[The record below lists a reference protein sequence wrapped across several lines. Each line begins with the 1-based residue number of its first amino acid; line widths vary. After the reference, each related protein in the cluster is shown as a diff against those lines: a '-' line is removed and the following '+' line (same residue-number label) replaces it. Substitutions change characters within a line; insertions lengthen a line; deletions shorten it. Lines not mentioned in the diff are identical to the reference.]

1 MLKNIYTNSILIISI
16 ITLFII
22 SCSKSEPAVVHEHEV
37 FTRVVLEIK
46 PESMTNYTKYTFE
59 VEGHDDHGHDDHG
72 DDDHGDDDHGDD
84 DHGDEHMAIEL
95 NTDTTYNVG
104 IFFYNDSDPDN
115 IEDVTL
121 EVIEEADA
129 HQVFYE
135 MTEIPGFSIA
145 AAPDDTKDSN
155 GNPLF
160 LKTTW
165 TTTSETSGDV
175 KAYLIHEPTSK
186 TGSARADFGG
196 ATDVEIEFEVHI
208 E

>member
-1 MLKNIYTNSILIISI
+1 MLKNIYTNFLLIISAF
-16 ITLFII
+16 LLVI
-22 SCSKSEPAVVHEHEV
+22 SCDKGEPVVVHEHEV
-37 FTRVVLEIK
+37 FTRVVLEVK
-46 PESMTNYTKYTFE
+46 KDGETNFKKYTFE

-72 DDDHGDDDHGDD
+72 DDDHGDDDHGD
-84 DHGDEHMAIEL
+84 EHTEVEL
-95 NTDTTYNVG
+95 DTNSTYHVG

-135 MTEIPGFSIA
+135 MTEISGFSIA
-145 AAPDDTKDSN
+145 AASDDTKDSN

-160 LKTTW
+160 LKTSW
-165 TTTSETSGDV
+165 TTASETSGDV
-175 KAYLIHEPTSK
+175 MAYLIHEPSSK

>member
-22 SCSKSEPAVVHEHEV
+22 SCSKNEPAVVHEHEV
-37 FTRVVLEIK
+37 FTRVVIEIK
-46 PESMTNYTKYTFE
+46 EESMTNYTKYTFE
-59 VEGHDDHGHDDHG
+59 VEGHDDHGDDDHG

>member
-1 MLKNIYTNSILIISI
+1 MLKNIYTNSLLIISAF
-16 ITLFII
+16 LLVI
-22 SCSKSEPAVVHEHEV
+22 SCDKGEPVVVHEHEV
-37 FTRVVLEIK
+37 FTRVVLEVK
-46 PESMTNYTKYTFE
+46 KDGETNFKKYTFE

-72 DDDHGDDDHGDD
+72 DDDHGDDDHGD
-84 DHGDEHMAIEL
+84 EHTEVEL
-95 NTDTTYNVG
+95 DTNSTYHVG

-145 AAPDDTKDSN
+145 AASDDTKDSN

-160 LKTTW
+160 LKTSW
-165 TTTSETSGDV
+165 TTASETSGDV
-175 KAYLIHEPTSK
+175 MAYLIHEPTSK
-186 TGSARADFGG
+186 TGSTRADFGG
-196 ATDVEIEFEVHI
+196 ATDLQIEFEVHI

>member
-1 MLKNIYTNSILIISI
+1 MLKDIYTNSLLIISAF
-16 ITLFII
+16 LLVI
-22 SCSKSEPAVVHEHEV
+22 SCDKGEPVVVHEHEV
-37 FTRVVLEIK
+37 FTRVVLEVK
-46 PESMTNYTKYTFE
+46 KDGETNFKKYTFE
-59 VEGHDDHGHDDHG
+59 VEGHDDHG

-84 DHGDEHMAIEL
+84 DHGDDDHGDEHTEVEL
-95 NTDTTYNVG
+95 DTNSTYHVG

-145 AAPDDTKDSN
+145 AASDDTKDSN

-160 LKTTW
+160 LKTSW
-165 TTTSETSGDV
+165 TTASETSGDV
-175 KAYLIHEPTSK
+175 MAYLIHEPTSK
-186 TGSARADFGG
+186 TGSTRADFGG
-196 ATDVEIEFEVHI
+196 ATDLQIEFEVHI
-208 E
+208 

>member
-1 MLKNIYTNSILIISI
+1 MLKDIYTNSLLIISAF
-16 ITLFII
+16 LLVI
-22 SCSKSEPAVVHEHEV
+22 SCDKGEPVVVHEHEV
-37 FTRVVLEIK
+37 FTRVVLEVK
-46 PESMTNYTKYTFE
+46 KDGETNFKKYTFE
-59 VEGHDDHGHDDHG
+59 VEGHDDHG

-84 DHGDEHMAIEL
+84 DHGDEHTEVEL
-95 NTDTTYNVG
+95 DTNSTYHVG

-145 AAPDDTKDSN
+145 AASDDTKDSN

-160 LKTTW
+160 LKTSW
-165 TTTSETSGDV
+165 TTASETSGDV
-175 KAYLIHEPTSK
+175 MAYLIHEPTSK
-186 TGSARADFGG
+186 TGSTRADFGG
-196 ATDVEIEFEVHI
+196 ATDLQIEFEVHI

>member
-1 MLKNIYTNSILIISI
+1 MLKNFYKYSILIISVF
-16 ITLFII
+16 LLVI
-22 SCSKSEPAVVHEHEV
+22 SCDKGEPAVVHEHEV
-37 FTRVVLEIK
+37 FTRVVLEVK
-46 PESMTNYTKYTFE
+46 KDGETNFKKYTFE

-84 DHGDEHMAIEL
+84 DHGDEHTEVEL
-95 NTDTTYNVG
+95 DTNSTYHVS

-121 EVIEEADA
+121 EIIEEADV

-145 AAPDDTKDSN
+145 AASDDIKDSN

-160 LKTTW
+160 LKTSW
-165 TTTSETSGDV
+165 TTASETSGDV
-175 KAYLIHEPTSK
+175 KAYLIHEATSK
-186 TGSARADFGG
+186 TGSTRADFGG

>member
-1 MLKNIYTNSILIISI
+1 MLKNIYTNSLLIISI
-16 ITLFII
+16 ILFVI

-37 FTRVVLEIK
+37 FTRVVIEIK
-46 PESMTNYTKYTFE
+46 EEIMTNYTKYTFE
-59 VEGHDDHGHDDHG
+59 VEGHDDHGDDDHG

-115 IEDVTL
+115 IENVTL

-165 TTTSETSGDV
+165 TTTAETSGDV

>member
-1 MLKNIYTNSILIISI
+1 MLKNIYTNTLLIISAF
-16 ITLFII
+16 LLVI
-22 SCSKSEPAVVHEHEV
+22 SCDKGEPVVVHEHEV
-37 FTRVVLEIK
+37 FTRVVLEVK
-46 PESMTNYTKYTFE
+46 KDGETNFKKYTFE

-72 DDDHGDDDHGDD
+72 DDDHGDDDHG
-84 DHGDEHMAIEL
+84 GEHTEVEL
-95 NTDTTYNVG
+95 DTNSTYHVG

-135 MTEIPGFSIA
+135 MTEISGFSIA
-145 AAPDDTKDSN
+145 AASDDTKDSN

-160 LKTTW
+160 LKTSW
-165 TTTSETSGDV
+165 TTASETSGDV
-175 KAYLIHEPTSK
+175 MAYLIHEPSSK

>member
-1 MLKNIYTNSILIISI
+1 MLKDIYTNSLLIISAF
-16 ITLFII
+16 LLVI
-22 SCSKSEPAVVHEHEV
+22 SCDKGEPVVVHEHEV
-37 FTRVVLEIK
+37 FTRVVLEVK
-46 PESMTNYTKYTFE
+46 KDGETNFKKYTFE

-72 DDDHGDDDHGDD
+72 DDDHGDDDHGD
-84 DHGDEHMAIEL
+84 EHTEVEL
-95 NTDTTYNVG
+95 DTNSTYHVG

-145 AAPDDTKDSN
+145 AASDDTKDSN

-160 LKTTW
+160 LKTSW
-165 TTTSETSGDV
+165 TTASETSGDV
-175 KAYLIHEPTSK
+175 MAYLIHEPTSK
-186 TGSARADFGG
+186 TGSTRADFGG
-196 ATDVEIEFEVHI
+196 ATDLQIEFEVHI

>member
-1 MLKNIYTNSILIISI
+1 MLKNLYKHSILIISVF
-16 ITLFII
+16 LLAI
-22 SCSKSEPAVVHEHEV
+22 SCDKGEPAVVHEHEV
-37 FTRVVLEIK
+37 FTRVVLEVK
-46 PESMTNYTKYTFE
+46 KDGETNFKKYTFE

-84 DHGDEHMAIEL
+84 DHGDEHTEVEL
-95 NTDTTYNVG
+95 DTNSTYHVS

-121 EVIEEADA
+121 EIIEEADV

-145 AAPDDTKDSN
+145 AASDDIKDSN

-160 LKTTW
+160 LKTSW
-165 TTTSETSGDV
+165 TTASETSGDV
-175 KAYLIHEPTSK
+175 KAYLIHEATSK
-186 TGSARADFGG
+186 AGSTRADFGG
-196 ATDVEIEFEVHI
+196 ATDVEIEFEVHV

>member
-1 MLKNIYTNSILIISI
+1 MLKNIYTNTLLIISAF
-16 ITLFII
+16 LLVI
-22 SCSKSEPAVVHEHEV
+22 SCDKGEPVVVHEHEV
-37 FTRVVLEIK
+37 FTRVVLEVK
-46 PESMTNYTKYTFE
+46 KDGETNFKKYTFE

-72 DDDHGDDDHGDD
+72 DDDHGDDDHGD
-84 DHGDEHMAIEL
+84 EHTEVEL
-95 NTDTTYNVG
+95 DTNSTYHVG

-121 EVIEEADA
+121 EVIEEADV

-135 MTEIPGFSIA
+135 MTEISGFSIA
-145 AAPDDTKDSN
+145 AASDDTKDSN

-160 LKTTW
+160 LKTSW
-165 TTTSETSGDV
+165 TTASETSGDV
-175 KAYLIHEPTSK
+175 MAYLIHEPSSK

>member
-1 MLKNIYTNSILIISI
+1 MLKDIYTNSLLIISAF
-16 ITLFII
+16 LLVI
-22 SCSKSEPAVVHEHEV
+22 SCDKGEPVVVHEHEV
-37 FTRVVLEIK
+37 FTRVVLEVK
-46 PESMTNYTKYTFE
+46 KDGETNFKKYTFE
-59 VEGHDDHGHDDHG
+59 VEGHDDHG

-84 DHGDEHMAIEL
+84 DHGDDDHGDEHTEVEL
-95 NTDTTYNVG
+95 DTNSTYHVG

-145 AAPDDTKDSN
+145 AASDDTKDSN

-160 LKTTW
+160 LKTSW
-165 TTTSETSGDV
+165 TTASETSGDV
-175 KAYLIHEPTSK
+175 MAYLIHEPTSK
-186 TGSARADFGG
+186 TGSTRADFGG
-196 ATDVEIEFEVHI
+196 ATDVEIEFEVHV

>member
-1 MLKNIYTNSILIISI
+1 MLKNIYTNTLLIIFAF
-16 ITLFII
+16 LLVI
-22 SCSKSEPAVVHEHEV
+22 SCDKGEPVVVHEHEV
-37 FTRVVLEIK
+37 FTRVVLEVK
-46 PESMTNYTKYTFE
+46 KDGETNFKKYTFE

-72 DDDHGDDDHGDD
+72 DDDDGDD
-84 DHGDEHMAIEL
+84 DHGDEHTEVEL
-95 NTDTTYNVG
+95 DTNSTYHVG

-135 MTEIPGFSIA
+135 MTEISGFSIA
-145 AAPDDTKDSN
+145 AASDDTKDSN

-160 LKTTW
+160 LKTSW
-165 TTTSETSGDV
+165 TTASETSGDV
-175 KAYLIHEPTSK
+175 MAYLIHEPTSK

>member
-1 MLKNIYTNSILIISI
+1 MLKNIYTNFLLIISAF
-16 ITLFII
+16 LLVI
-22 SCSKSEPAVVHEHEV
+22 SCDKGEPVVVHEHEV
-37 FTRVVLEIK
+37 FTRVVLEVK
-46 PESMTNYTKYTFE
+46 KDGETNFKKYTFE

-72 DDDHGDDDHGDD
+72 DDDHGDDDHGD
-84 DHGDEHMAIEL
+84 EHTEVEL
-95 NTDTTYNVG
+95 DTNSTYHVG

-121 EVIEEADA
+121 EVIEEADV

-135 MTEIPGFSIA
+135 MTEISGFSIA
-145 AAPDDTKDSN
+145 AASDDTKDSN

-160 LKTTW
+160 LKTSW
-165 TTTSETSGDV
+165 TTASETSGDV
-175 KAYLIHEPTSK
+175 MAYLIHEPSSK

>member
-1 MLKNIYTNSILIISI
+1 MLKNIYTNTLLIISAF
-16 ITLFII
+16 LLVI
-22 SCSKSEPAVVHEHEV
+22 SCDKGEPVVVHEHEV
-37 FTRVVLEIK
+37 FTRVVLEVK
-46 PESMTNYTKYTFE
+46 KDGETNFKKYTFE
-59 VEGHDDHGHDDHG
+59 VEGHDDHG
-72 DDDHGDDDHGDD
+72 DDDHGDDDHGD
-84 DHGDEHMAIEL
+84 EHTEVEL
-95 NTDTTYNVG
+95 DTNSTYHVG

-145 AAPDDTKDSN
+145 AASDDTKDSN

-160 LKTTW
+160 LKTSW
-165 TTTSETSGDV
+165 TTASETSGDV
-175 KAYLIHEPTSK
+175 MAYLIHEPTSK
-186 TGSARADFGG
+186 TGSTRADFGG
-196 ATDVEIEFEVHI
+196 ATDLQIEFEVHI

>member
-1 MLKNIYTNSILIISI
+1 MLKNLYKHSILIISVF
-16 ITLFII
+16 LLAI
-22 SCSKSEPAVVHEHEV
+22 SCDKGEPAVVHEHEV
-37 FTRVVLEIK
+37 FTRVVLEVK
-46 PESMTNYTKYTFE
+46 KDGETNFKKYTFE
-59 VEGHDDHGHDDHG
+59 VEGHDHHDHDDHG

-84 DHGDEHMAIEL
+84 DHGDEHTEVEL
-95 NTDTTYNVG
+95 DTNSTYHVS

-121 EVIEEADA
+121 EIIEEADV

-145 AAPDDTKDSN
+145 AASDDIKDSN

-160 LKTTW
+160 LKTSW
-165 TTTSETSGDV
+165 TTASETSGDV
-175 KAYLIHEPTSK
+175 KAYLIHEATSK
-186 TGSARADFGG
+186 TGSTRADFGG
-196 ATDVEIEFEVHI
+196 ATDVEIEFEVHV

>member
-1 MLKNIYTNSILIISI
+1 MLKNTYTNSLLIISAF
-16 ITLFII
+16 LLVI
-22 SCSKSEPAVVHEHEV
+22 SCDKGEPLVVHEHEV
-37 FTRVVLEIK
+37 FTRVVLEVK
-46 PESMTNYTKYTFE
+46 KDGETNFKKYTFE

-72 DDDHGDDDHGDD
+72 DDDHGD
-84 DHGDEHMAIEL
+84 EHTEVEL
-95 NTDTTYNVG
+95 DTNSTYHVS

-121 EVIEEADA
+121 EVIDEPDV

-135 MTEIPGFSIA
+135 MTEISGFSIA
-145 AAPDDTKDSN
+145 AASDDTKDSN

-160 LKTTW
+160 LKTSW
-165 TTTSETSGDV
+165 TTASETSGDV
-175 KAYLIHEPTSK
+175 MAYLIHEPTSK

>member
-1 MLKNIYTNSILIISI
+1 MLKNIYTNYILIISI

-37 FTRVVLEIK
+37 FTRVVIEIK
-46 PESMTNYTKYTFE
+46 EESMTNYTKYTFE

>member
-1 MLKNIYTNSILIISI
+1 MLKNIYTNSLLIISAF
-16 ITLFII
+16 LLVI
-22 SCSKSEPAVVHEHEV
+22 SCDKGEPVVVHEHEV
-37 FTRVVLEIK
+37 FTRVVLEVK
-46 PESMTNYTKYTFE
+46 KDGETNFKKYTFE
-59 VEGHDDHGHDDHG
+59 VEGHDDHG

-84 DHGDEHMAIEL
+84 DHGDEHTEVEL
-95 NTDTTYNVG
+95 DTNSTYHVG

-145 AAPDDTKDSN
+145 AASDDTKDSN

-160 LKTTW
+160 LKTSW
-165 TTTSETSGDV
+165 TTASETSGDV
-175 KAYLIHEPTSK
+175 MAYLIHEPTSK
-186 TGSARADFGG
+186 TGSTRADFGG
-196 ATDVEIEFEVHI
+196 ATDLQIEFEVHI
-208 E
+208 

>member
-1 MLKNIYTNSILIISI
+1 MLKNLYKHSILIIS
-16 ITLFII
+16 LFLLAI
-22 SCSKSEPAVVHEHEV
+22 SCDKGEPAVVHEHEV
-37 FTRVVLEIK
+37 FTRVVLEVK
-46 PESMTNYTKYTFE
+46 KDGETNFKKYTFE
-59 VEGHDDHGHDDHG
+59 VEGHDHHDHDDHG

-84 DHGDEHMAIEL
+84 DHGDEHTEVEL
-95 NTDTTYNVG
+95 DTNSTYHVS

-121 EVIEEADA
+121 EIIEEADV

-145 AAPDDTKDSN
+145 AASDDIKDSN

-160 LKTTW
+160 LKTSW
-165 TTTSETSGDV
+165 TTASETSGDV
-175 KAYLIHEPTSK
+175 KAYLIHEATSK
-186 TGSARADFGG
+186 TGSTRADFGG
-196 ATDVEIEFEVHI
+196 ATDVEIEFEVHV

>member
-1 MLKNIYTNSILIISI
+1 MLKNIYTNTLLIIFAF
-16 ITLFII
+16 LLVI
-22 SCSKSEPAVVHEHEV
+22 SCDKGEPVVVHEHEV
-37 FTRVVLEIK
+37 FTRVVLEVK
-46 PESMTNYTKYTFE
+46 KDGETNFKKYTFE

-72 DDDHGDDDHGDD
+72 DDDHGDDDHGD
-84 DHGDEHMAIEL
+84 EHTEVEL
-95 NTDTTYNVG
+95 DTNSTYHVG

-121 EVIEEADA
+121 EVIEEADV

-135 MTEIPGFSIA
+135 MTEISGFSIA
-145 AAPDDTKDSN
+145 AASDDTKDSN

-160 LKTTW
+160 LKTSW
-165 TTTSETSGDV
+165 TTASETSGDV
-175 KAYLIHEPTSK
+175 MAYLIHEPTSK

>member
-1 MLKNIYTNSILIISI
+1 MLKNFYKYSILIISVF
-16 ITLFII
+16 LLVI
-22 SCSKSEPAVVHEHEV
+22 SCDKGEPAVVHEHEV
-37 FTRVVLEIK
+37 FTRVVLEVK
-46 PESMTNYTKYTFE
+46 KDGETNFKKYTFE

-72 DDDHGDDDHGDD
+72 DDDHGDDDHGD
-84 DHGDEHMAIEL
+84 EHTEVEL
-95 NTDTTYNVG
+95 DTNSTYHVS

-121 EVIEEADA
+121 EIIEEADV

-145 AAPDDTKDSN
+145 AASDDIKDSN

-160 LKTTW
+160 LKTSW
-165 TTTSETSGDV
+165 TTASETSGDV
-175 KAYLIHEPTSK
+175 KAYLIHEATSK
-186 TGSARADFGG
+186 TGSTRADFGG

>member
-1 MLKNIYTNSILIISI
+1 MLKNIYTNSLLIISAF
-16 ITLFII
+16 LLVI
-22 SCSKSEPAVVHEHEV
+22 SCDKGEPVVVHEHEV
-37 FTRVVLEIK
+37 FTRVVLEVK
-46 PESMTNYTKYTFE
+46 KDGETNFKKYTFE

-84 DHGDEHMAIEL
+84 DHGDEHTEVEL
-95 NTDTTYNVG
+95 DTNSTYHVG

-121 EVIEEADA
+121 EIIEEADV
-129 HQVFYE
+129 HQIFYE
-135 MTEIPGFSIA
+135 MTEISGFSIA
-145 AAPDDTKDSN
+145 AASDDIKDSN

-160 LKTTW
+160 LKTNW

-175 KAYLIHEPTSK
+175 VAYLIHEATSK
-186 TGSARADFGG
+186 TGSTRADFGG
-196 ATDVEIEFEVHI
+196 ATDVEIEFEVHV

>member
-1 MLKNIYTNSILIISI
+1 MLKNIYTNTLLIISAF
-16 ITLFII
+16 LLVI
-22 SCSKSEPAVVHEHEV
+22 SCDKGEPVVVHEHEV
-37 FTRVVLEIK
+37 FTRVVLEVK
-46 PESMTNYTKYTFE
+46 KDGETNFKKYTFE
-59 VEGHDDHGHDDHG
+59 VEGHDDHG
-72 DDDHGDDDHGDD
+72 DDDHGDDDHGND
-84 DHGDEHMAIEL
+84 DHGDEHTEVEL
-95 NTDTTYNVG
+95 DTNSTYHVG

-145 AAPDDTKDSN
+145 AASDDTKDSN

-160 LKTTW
+160 LKTSW
-165 TTTSETSGDV
+165 TTASETSGDV
-175 KAYLIHEPTSK
+175 MAYLIHEPTSK
-186 TGSARADFGG
+186 TGSTRADFGG
-196 ATDVEIEFEVHI
+196 ATDVEIEFEVHV

>member
-1 MLKNIYTNSILIISI
+1 MLKNLFKHSILIISVFLL
-16 ITLFII
+16 TI
-22 SCSKSEPAVVHEHEV
+22 SCDKGEPAVVHEHEV
-37 FTRVVLEIK
+37 FTRVVLEVK
-46 PESMTNYTKYTFE
+46 KNGETNFKKYTFE
-59 VEGHDDHGHDDHG
+59 VEGHDHHDDDDHG

-84 DHGDEHMAIEL
+84 DHGDEHTEVEL
-95 NTDTTYNVG
+95 DTNSTYHVS

-115 IEDVTL
+115 IEDVTS
-121 EVIEEADA
+121 EIIEEADV

-145 AAPDDTKDSN
+145 AASDDTKDSN

-160 LKTTW
+160 LKTNW

-175 KAYLIHEPTSK
+175 MAYLLHEPTSK
-186 TGSARADFGG
+186 TGSTRADFGG
-196 ATDVEIEFEVHI
+196 ATDVQIEFEVHV

>member
-1 MLKNIYTNSILIISI
+1 MLKNIYTNSILIISVF
-16 ITLFII
+16 LLAI
-22 SCSKSEPAVVHEHEV
+22 SCDKGEPAVVHEHEV
-37 FTRVVLEIK
+37 FTRVVLEVK
-46 PESMTNYTKYTFE
+46 KDGEANFKKYTFE
-59 VEGHDDHGHDDHG
+59 VEGHDDHG

-84 DHGDEHMAIEL
+84 DHGDEHTEVEL
-95 NTDTTYNVG
+95 DTNSTYHVS

-121 EVIEEADA
+121 EIIEEADV

-145 AAPDDTKDSN
+145 AASDDTKDSN

-160 LKTTW
+160 LKTKW

-175 KAYLIHEPTSK
+175 MAYLIHEPTSK
-186 TGSARADFGG
+186 TGSTRADFGG
-196 ATDVEIEFEVHI
+196 AIDVQIEFEVHV

>member
-1 MLKNIYTNSILIISI
+1 MLKNLYKHSILIISVF
-16 ITLFII
+16 LLAI
-22 SCSKSEPAVVHEHEV
+22 SCDKGEPAVVHEHEV
-37 FTRVVLEIK
+37 FTRVVLEVK
-46 PESMTNYTKYTFE
+46 KDGETNFKKYTFE
-59 VEGHDDHGHDDHG
+59 VEGHDHHDHDDHG

-84 DHGDEHMAIEL
+84 DHGDEHTEVEL
-95 NTDTTYNVG
+95 DTNSTYHVS

-115 IEDVTL
+115 IEDITL
-121 EVIEEADA
+121 EIIEEADV

-145 AAPDDTKDSN
+145 AASDDTKDSN

-160 LKTTW
+160 LKTNW

-175 KAYLIHEPTSK
+175 MAYLIHEPTSK
-186 TGSARADFGG
+186 TGSTRADFGG
-196 ATDVEIEFEVHI
+196 AIDVQIEFEVHV

>member
-1 MLKNIYTNSILIISI
+1 MLKNIYTNTLLIIFAF
-16 ITLFII
+16 LLVI
-22 SCSKSEPAVVHEHEV
+22 SCDKGEPVVVHEHEV
-37 FTRVVLEIK
+37 FTRVVLEVK
-46 PESMTNYTKYTFE
+46 KDGETNFKKYTFE

-72 DDDHGDDDHGDD
+72 DDDHGDDDHGD
-84 DHGDEHMAIEL
+84 EHTEVEL
-95 NTDTTYNVG
+95 DTNSTYHVG

-135 MTEIPGFSIA
+135 MTEISGFSIA
-145 AAPDDTKDSN
+145 AASDDTKDSN

-160 LKTTW
+160 LKTSW
-165 TTTSETSGDV
+165 TTASETSGDV
-175 KAYLIHEPTSK
+175 MAYLIHEPSSK

>member
-1 MLKNIYTNSILIISI
+1 MLKSIYTNSLLIISAF
-16 ITLFII
+16 LLVI
-22 SCSKSEPAVVHEHEV
+22 SCDKGEPVVVHEHEV
-37 FTRVVLEIK
+37 FTRVVLEVK
-46 PESMTNYTKYTFE
+46 KDGETNFKKYTFE
-59 VEGHDDHGHDDHG
+59 VEGHDDHG

-84 DHGDEHMAIEL
+84 DHGDDDHGDEHTEVEL
-95 NTDTTYNVG
+95 DTNSTYHVG

-145 AAPDDTKDSN
+145 AASDDTKDSN

-160 LKTTW
+160 LKTSW
-165 TTTSETSGDV
+165 TTASETSGDV
-175 KAYLIHEPTSK
+175 MAYLIHEPTSK
-186 TGSARADFGG
+186 TGSTRADFGG
-196 ATDVEIEFEVHI
+196 ATDLQIEFEVHI

>member
-1 MLKNIYTNSILIISI
+1 MLKSIYTNSLLIISAF
-16 ITLFII
+16 LLVI
-22 SCSKSEPAVVHEHEV
+22 SCDKGEPVVVHEHEV
-37 FTRVVLEIK
+37 FTRVVLEVK
-46 PESMTNYTKYTFE
+46 KDGETNFKKYTFE

-72 DDDHGDDDHGDD
+72 DDDHGDDDHGD
-84 DHGDEHMAIEL
+84 EHTEVEL
-95 NTDTTYNVG
+95 DTNSTYHVG

-145 AAPDDTKDSN
+145 AASDDTKDSN

-160 LKTTW
+160 LKTSW
-165 TTTSETSGDV
+165 TTASETSGDV
-175 KAYLIHEPTSK
+175 MAYLIHEPTSK
-186 TGSARADFGG
+186 TGSTRADFGG
-196 ATDVEIEFEVHI
+196 ATDLQIEFEVHI

>member
-1 MLKNIYTNSILIISI
+1 MLKNFYKYSILIISVF
-16 ITLFII
+16 LLVI
-22 SCSKSEPAVVHEHEV
+22 SCDKGEPAVVHEHEV
-37 FTRVVLEIK
+37 FTRVVLEVK
-46 PESMTNYTKYTFE
+46 KDGETNFKKYTFE

-84 DHGDEHMAIEL
+84 DHGDEHTEVEL
-95 NTDTTYNVG
+95 DTNSTYHVS

-121 EVIEEADA
+121 EIIEEADV

-145 AAPDDTKDSN
+145 AASDDIKDSN

-160 LKTTW
+160 LKTSW
-165 TTTSETSGDV
+165 TTASETSGDV
-175 KAYLIHEPTSK
+175 KAYLIHEATSK
-186 TGSARADFGG
+186 AGSTRADFGG
-196 ATDVEIEFEVHI
+196 ATDVEIEFEVHV

>member
-1 MLKNIYTNSILIISI
+1 MLKNLYKHLILIISVF
-16 ITLFII
+16 LLAI
-22 SCSKSEPAVVHEHEV
+22 SCDKGEPAVVHEHEV
-37 FTRVVLEIK
+37 FTRVVLEVK
-46 PESMTNYTKYTFE
+46 KNGETNFKKYTFE
-59 VEGHDDHGHDDHG
+59 VEGHDHHDDDDHG

-84 DHGDEHMAIEL
+84 DHGDEHTEVEL
-95 NTDTTYNVG
+95 DTNSTYHVS

-121 EVIEEADA
+121 EIIEEADV

-145 AAPDDTKDSN
+145 AASDDTKDSN

-160 LKTTW
+160 LKTNW

-175 KAYLIHEPTSK
+175 MAYLIHEPTSK
-186 TGSARADFGG
+186 TGSTRADFGG
-196 ATDVEIEFEVHI
+196 ATDVQIEFEVHV

>member
-1 MLKNIYTNSILIISI
+1 MLKNIYTNTLLIISAF
-16 ITLFII
+16 LLVI
-22 SCSKSEPAVVHEHEV
+22 SCDKGEPVVVHEHEV
-37 FTRVVLEIK
+37 FTRVVLEVK
-46 PESMTNYTKYTFE
+46 KDGETNFKKYTFE

-84 DHGDEHMAIEL
+84 DHGDEHTEVEL
-95 NTDTTYNVG
+95 DTNSTYHVG

-145 AAPDDTKDSN
+145 AASDDTKDSN

-160 LKTTW
+160 LKTSW
-165 TTTSETSGDV
+165 TTASETSGDV
-175 KAYLIHEPTSK
+175 MAYLIHEPTSK
-186 TGSARADFGG
+186 TGSTRADFGG
-196 ATDVEIEFEVHI
+196 ATDLQIEFEVHI

>member
-1 MLKNIYTNSILIISI
+1 MLKNIYTNSLLIISI
-16 ITLFII
+16 ILFVI

-37 FTRVVLEIK
+37 FTRVVLEVK
-46 PESMTNYTKYTFE
+46 KDGETNYTKYTFE

-84 DHGDEHMAIEL
+84 DHGDEHTEVEL
-95 NTDTTYNVG
+95 NTDSTYHVG

-145 AAPDDTKDSN
+145 AASDDTKDSN

>member
-1 MLKNIYTNSILIISI
+1 MLKNIYTNTLLIIFAF
-16 ITLFII
+16 LLVI
-22 SCSKSEPAVVHEHEV
+22 SCDKGEPVVVHEHEV
-37 FTRVVLEIK
+37 FTRVVLEVK
-46 PESMTNYTKYTFE
+46 KDGETNFKKYTFE
-59 VEGHDDHGHDDHG
+59 AEGHDDHGHDDHG
-72 DDDHGDDDHGDD
+72 DDDHGDDDHGD
-84 DHGDEHMAIEL
+84 EHTEVEL
-95 NTDTTYNVG
+95 DTNSTYHVG

-121 EVIEEADA
+121 EVIEEADV

-135 MTEIPGFSIA
+135 MTEISGFSIA
-145 AAPDDTKDSN
+145 AASDDTKDSN

-160 LKTTW
+160 LKTSW
-165 TTTSETSGDV
+165 TTASETSGDV
-175 KAYLIHEPTSK
+175 MAYLIHEPSSK

>member
-1 MLKNIYTNSILIISI
+1 MLKNLYKHSILIISVFLI
-16 ITLFII
+16 AI
-22 SCSKSEPAVVHEHEV
+22 SCDKGEPAVVHEHEV
-37 FTRVVLEIK
+37 FSRVVLEVK
-46 PESMTNYTKYTFE
+46 KDGETNFKKYTFE
-59 VEGHDDHGHDDHG
+59 VEGHDDHG
-72 DDDHGDDDHGDD
+72 DDDHGDDDHGED
-84 DHGDEHMAIEL
+84 DHSDEHMEIEL
-95 NTDTTYNVG
+95 DTDATYNVG

-165 TTTSETSGDV
+165 TTTTETSGDV

-186 TGSARADFGG
+186 TGSTRADFGG
-196 ATDVEIEFEVHI
+196 ATDVEIEFEVHV